1 MTVDELA
8 NLCKEEFPGLIEAAE
23 IVDPRRKRIRL
34 TLFNGS
40 FIDIHQNSNGRYSYH
55 WEFNGE
61 FYRFNNAPH
70 FDEIETAPH
79 HLHINSQEVLP
90 SAVRGVTVDDVRTV
104 LKFVHS
110 RVTH

>member
-1 MTVDELA
+1 MNVDELA
-8 NLCKEEFPGLIEAAE
+8 NLCKVEFPALIEAVE

-55 WEFNGE
+55 WECNGE

-79 HLHINSQEVLP
+79 
-90 SAVRGVTVDDVRTV
+90 VRHVFR
-104 LKFVHS
+104 LIKA
-110 RVTH
+110 

>member
-1 MTVDELA
+1 MTLEELAQLCRIEFPTLIKTVDV
-8 NLCKEEFPGLIEAAE
+8 
-23 IVDPRRKRIRL
+23 VDPRRKRIRL

-55 WEFNGE
+55 WECDGE

-79 HLHINSQEVLP
+79 HLHSKQEVLP
-90 SAVRGVTVDDVRTV
+90 SKVRGVTEEDVRTV
-104 LKFVHS
+104 LKFVHL
-110 RVTH
+110 RMTN

>member
-8 NLCKEEFPGLIEAAE
+8 NLCKVEFPILIEKVE
-23 IVDPRRKRIRL
+23 VVDPRRKRIRL
-34 TLFNGS
+34 TLFDES

-55 WEFNGE
+55 WECDGE

-79 HLHINSQEVLP
+79 HLHIGKQVVLP
-90 SAVRGVTVDDVRTV
+90 SQVRGVTEEDVRKV
-104 LKFVHS
+104 LKFVHLK
-110 RVTH
+110 TTN

>member
-1 MTVDELA
+1 MNVDELA
-8 NLCKEEFPGLIEAAE
+8 NLCKVEFPALIEAVE

-55 WEFNGE
+55 WECNGE

-79 HLHINSQEVLP
+79 HLNINKQEVLP
-90 SAVRGVTVDDVRTV
+90 SVVRGVTVEDVRTV

-110 RVTH
+110 RVSH